1 MTNLK
6 QLNVPDSH
14 FSTYINKHHLLNARW
29 HDFTKKTKTNS
40 SMLGGTLF
48 VCFVIQFDD
57 RNQQYSIELIG
68 FQRDFC
74 WIR

>member
-1 MTNLK
+1 MTDLK
-6 QLNVPDSH
+6 QLKVPDSH
-14 FSTYINKHHLLNARW
+14 FSTYINKHHLLNPRW
-29 HDFTKKTKTNS
+29 HDSTEKKNS
-40 SMLGGTLF
+40 SILGGTLF

>member
-1 MTNLK
+1 
-6 QLNVPDSH
+6 
-14 FSTYINKHHLLNARW
+14 
-29 HDFTKKTKTNS
+29 
-40 SMLGGTLF
+40 MLGGTLF

-74 WIR
+74 WIRWHRMIISKAFCYFSSIY